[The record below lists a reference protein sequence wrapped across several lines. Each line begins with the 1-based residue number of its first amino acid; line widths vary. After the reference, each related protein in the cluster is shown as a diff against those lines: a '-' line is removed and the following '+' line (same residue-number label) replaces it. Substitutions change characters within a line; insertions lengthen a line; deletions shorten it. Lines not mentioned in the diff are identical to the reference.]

1 MPEFDATLLK
11 RDFGDWQAEA
21 VACRRECALFDFSFM
36 SRVQVSGEGALQTL
50 DAFQN
55 RRVGDM
61 PINRIRYGL
70 RVDKADRV
78 VADLTLWR
86 RAHDCFEVMSGRYT
100 DIADLLAMETGG
112 RAAAVLPTGD
122 ISCTDLS
129 ADTAIFAVQGP
140 ATLAA
145 LESLTDIRALS
156 ALDYYGF
163 ESIELAGIPCLIGR
177 LGYTGERGI
186 EIIAPRAEH
195 ARLWTALAT
204 RARPAGFAAIDSL
217 RIEAGFMLFAN
228 DLVLGPTISELGVGP
243 GTIAGTDADRFEF
256 ICCTAKATGDP
267 VMWQPAEMNP
277 QPPTDN
283 EIVITSACWS
293 MVAQSV
299 LVLGFTRRDA
309 DPLQPLI
316 DPAGEFSHFKRVSRP
331 FVDPLK
337 KRPRGEFSR
346 DCR

>member
-1 MPEFDATLLK
+1 MQEFDATLLQ

-21 VACRRECALFDFSFM
+21 VACRCECALFDFSFM
-36 SRVQVSGEGALQTL
+36 SRVQVSGEGALQAL
-50 DAFQN
+50 AAFQN
-55 RRVGDM
+55 RRVDDM
-61 PINRIRYGL
+61 PVNRIRYGL
-70 RVDKADRV
+70 RVDKANRV

-100 DIADLLAMETGG
+100 DIADLLAIDTGG
-112 RAAAVLPTGD
+112 CTATVRPPCG

-140 ATLAA
+140 QTLAA
-145 LESLTDIRALS
+145 LESLTDTRALS
-156 ALDYYGF
+156 ALDYFGF
-163 ESIELAGIPCLIGR
+163 KSIELAGVPCLIGR

-195 ARLWTALAT
+195 ARLWTALVA

-228 DLVLGPTISELGVGP
+228 DLVLGPTISELGVDP
-243 GTIAGTDADRFEF
+243 ATITGADTDRYEF
-256 ICCTAKATGDP
+256 ICCTAKTDGDP
-267 VMWQPAEMNP
+267 VMWQPTDMNP
-277 QPPTDN
+277 QPPADN

-299 LVLGFTRRDA
+299 LVLGFTRRDVNPRQA
-309 DPLQPLI
+309 LI
-316 DPAGEFSHFKRVSRP
+316 DPTGEFTHLQPVSRP

-337 KRPRGEFSR
+337 KRPRAR
-346 DCR
+346 L